1 MGLGG
6 QVQIMH
12 VTGEV
17 VATEKHPEF
26 KGHKLLLVRPM
37 GLDGLPKGP
46 ESIAVDTVD
55 AGLGDRV
62 LVNKEGGAARM
73 ILQNPRIPVQAVI
86 VGVVDG
92 YHVEAPGHER

>member
-1 MGLGG
+1 MQLM
-6 QVQIMH
+6 I

-37 GLDGLPKGP
+37 GLDGKPLGA

-73 ILQNPRIPVQAVI
+73 LLKNPRIPVQAVI

-92 YHVEAPGHER
+92 FHVEASDHER